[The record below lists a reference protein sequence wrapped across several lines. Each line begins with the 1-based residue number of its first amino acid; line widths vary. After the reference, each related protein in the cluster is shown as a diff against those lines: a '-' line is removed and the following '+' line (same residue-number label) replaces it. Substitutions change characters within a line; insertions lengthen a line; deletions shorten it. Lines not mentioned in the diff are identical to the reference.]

1 MEKIT
6 VELDYDTVDG
16 IIKKELYNAYQ
27 TLRNDLKLRCNDQ
40 GMAIFDIDKE
50 KDMEEITD
58 HLYCFEKVLAYWGY
72 TI

>member
-16 IIKKELYNAYQ
+16 IIRKELYNAYQ
-27 TLRNDLKLRCNDQ
+27 FLRNDLELRCAGK

-50 KDMEEITD
+50 KDIQEITD

-72 TI
+72 EI